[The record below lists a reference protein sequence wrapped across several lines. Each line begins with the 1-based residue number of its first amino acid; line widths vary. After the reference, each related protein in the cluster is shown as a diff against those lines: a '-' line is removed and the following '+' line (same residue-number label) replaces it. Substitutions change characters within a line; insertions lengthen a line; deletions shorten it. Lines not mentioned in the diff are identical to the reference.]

1 MDGINTREAMFY
13 RKLEDN
19 KVQCHLCRHECI
31 IADGKTGICAVRENR
46 AGTLYSLVYGKVV
59 SINVDPVEKKPLY
72 HFLPGTDTYSIATP
86 GCNFR
91 CEHCQNYEISQM
103 PRDRR
108 MIVGES
114 LTPTEIVRDAIAQGC
129 RSISY
134 TYTEPTIF
142 FEYAYDIAKI
152 SSKEGLK
159 NIFVTNGYIGEEA
172 LRTIAPYLDAANID
186 LKSFSDEFYRKI
198 CGARLEPLLES
209 IKLYKELGIWIE
221 IATLIIPDL
230 NDSDDE
236 LRQTARFIKSVGED
250 IPWHVTAFYP
260 AYKLTRKPPTPP
272 ETLRRARRIGL
283 EEGLRYVYEGN
294 IPGEEGSNTFCYNC
308 GEMLI
313 RRYGFSILANKI
325 KDSKCPKCGAKIDGV
340 GLP

>member
-1 MDGINTREAMFY
+1 
-13 RKLEDN
+13 
-19 KVQCHLCRHECI
+19 
-31 IADGKTGICAVRENR
+31 
-46 AGTLYSLVYGKVV
+46 
-59 SINVDPVEKKPLY
+59 
-72 HFLPGTDTYSIATP
+72 
-86 GCNFR
+86 
-91 CEHCQNYEISQM
+91 
-103 PRDRR
+103 
-108 MIVGES
+108 
-114 LTPTEIVRDAIAQGC
+114 
-129 RSISY
+129 
-134 TYTEPTIF
+134 

-172 LRTIAPYLDAANID
+172 LRAIAPYLDAANID
-186 LKSFSDEFYRKI
+186 LKSFSDDFYRKI

-236 LRQTARFIKSVGED
+236 LRQIARFIKSVGEE

-294 IPGEEGSNTFCYNC
+294 IPGEEGANTFCYNC

-340 GLP
+340 GFP